1 MTSTGLL
8 DQHKTEFVKRT
19 LKCGPS
25 STFKRGGHSFGS
37 NIIDNNSTPFLKMKI
52 MKVLFVVGSA
62 LTFSTYSRNNA
73 QIMPKRVKRDLL
85 YQNRMQN
92 NIFRQ
97 NVANSR
103 TVNIFSGP
111 SYRSTQPTVKENF
124 STRKAQAKAK
134 LLERKSWLQT
144 QCRCRFLC
152 KGKSL

>member
-1 MTSTGLL
+1 MTSTELL

-19 LKCGPS
+19 LKRGPS
-25 STFKRGGHSFGS
+25 YTFKRSGHNCDS
-37 NIIDNNSTPFLKMKI
+37 NIIDNNSTLFLKMKI
-52 MKVLFVVGSA
+52 MKVLFVFGSA
-62 LTFSTYSRNNA
+62 LTFSTYPRSET
-73 QIMPKRVKRDLL
+73 MPKRVKRDLL

-97 NVANSR
+97 NVANSC

-111 SYRSTQPTVKENF
+111 SYRSTQPTVKENL

-134 LLERKSWLQT
+134 LLARKNWLRT